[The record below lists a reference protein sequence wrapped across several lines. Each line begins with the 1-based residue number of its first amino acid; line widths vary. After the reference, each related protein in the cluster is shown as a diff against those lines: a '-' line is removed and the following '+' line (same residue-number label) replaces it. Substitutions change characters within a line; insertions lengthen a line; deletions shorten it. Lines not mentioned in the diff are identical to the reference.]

1 MTPEQ
6 ENRLRILAQSS
17 IVGGDIKAAMKE
29 IDRLRIIEAKYNKQ
43 INSDGEGKQ
52 SRRRD
57 SKRER

>member
-17 IVGGDIKAAMKE
+17 IVGGDIKAAIKE